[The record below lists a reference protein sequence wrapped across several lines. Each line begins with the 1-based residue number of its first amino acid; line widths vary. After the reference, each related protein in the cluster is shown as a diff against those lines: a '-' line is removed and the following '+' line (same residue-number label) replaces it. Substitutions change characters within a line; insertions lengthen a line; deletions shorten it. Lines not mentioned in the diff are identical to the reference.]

1 MLLQS
6 ATEGAAATLQSAIE
20 GRADSTSKQHLNPS
34 HARMARAQAARRL
47 SSELQEVLRHAALA
61 ILRIADA
68 DAVIG
73 LHQYCQRN
81 FSALPQLIHAAND
94 EEAAAGS
101 RVGMEMLSYD
111 SSKPGADRQQFDWLH
126 GVALQVKHTCLA
138 LQWAS
143 VAPSVLRH
151 PMNCSFAT
159 QYRTWELV
167 AQMNAELQ

>member
-6 ATEGAAATLQSAIE
+6 AAEGAAATLQSGSK

-61 ILRIADA
+61 ILHIADA
-68 DAVIG
+68 DAVVG

-81 FSALPQLIHAAND
+81 FSALPQLIQAAND

-101 RVGMEMLSYD
+101 RDGMERLSSD
-111 SSKPGADRQQFDWLH
+111 SSKSGADGQQFGWLH
-126 GVALQVKHTCLA
+126 GVTLQVMHACLA
-138 LQWAS
+138 LRCTS
-143 VAPSVLRH
+143 VAPRVFDAAPL
-151 PMNCSFAT
+151 
-159 QYRTWELV
+159 LV
-167 AQMNAELQ
+167 RLSHSTIHGSW